1 MRQRRRL
8 LLLTL
13 CCTLLCGAA
22 HALTGQY
29 IPSDRFSSGLINAMC
44 QDRYGYMWIA
54 TENGLNKFDGY
65 RFTTYYHHKGDST
78 SLGSNIVTSLYQ
90 DKQGQLWVGT
100 RTGLFRYNY
109 ESDDFTCFPTTEENE
124 PRVTAIFERKNG
136 EFLVGTSGR
145 GLWTLRDGALSK
157 IPEGYSTSGG
167 KWYYNQMLEDSRGRF
182 WKCGYGDEVT
192 MMDGSGVHQFFID
205 QSIGITVRI
214 VEFGDEILIIG
225 LHGISSCHNGT
236 CSRSDIDL
244 SALGGGDVVMCCA
257 FKDHAGNVYIGT
269 RGDGLFRLP
278 KGSRKVERVECTLQ
292 GMDLNT
298 AKIWSIGE
306 DRHGNIWL
314 GCQSKGLV
322 ILPSQEPQ
330 FAAWSFSAQRY
341 FISSTITSVCQGD
354 NGITWCTVQGS
365 GVFGFDATGRI
376 VAHPAAPAAAEYIY
390 REQPP
395 TDKPRTGRERYW
407 LATDEALYSYDPVS
421 GRYQHQISLTA
432 DRVNAIVNDDE
443 GNLYISTF
451 SRGFS
456 IYNPETR
463 ALKKLDA
470 ADPETPKGRL
480 CNNWVMAMMRDR
492 GGHIWLATSS
502 GVSCYDPVTAS
513 FRALGFDR
521 LMDGMICFSLCE
533 TRQGIILIGTDQGV
547 YSYTPGQATT
557 TPFPDDSA
565 RAGSTD
571 ANNTSLDDKTVAY
584 MAESKDGTL
593 WFATSMGIWQYDA
606 KTQKFID
613 HVNGNGLTAKEY
625 VTGVGMRTDDDVVYF
640 ANNDGLTVFRPK
652 EVTGSHKQLSD
663 VSLTGF
669 TIAGNAVSPLADRF
683 TVSYLDNT
691 IALEFSLLDFNNP
704 SNIIYEYRINNEQW
718 IQNDEG
724 KNAIQLSHLQ
734 PGTYKIEVRAL
745 AAGITSPTKTI
756 TVVVT
761 PPWWRTT
768 LAYILYV
775 LGLMGLVGFMGFMY
789 RRRTHQQ
796 MDEEKMKFLIN
807 ATHDIRSPLTLI
819 MGAVNKLKE
828 VKVEGLSSGQ
838 LSTLNSQLSTPVEAI
853 DRNANRLLVL
863 VNQILD
869 ERRIDKNQMQLHCRE
884 TNLVDFISNICKL
897 YQYNATQRNIAF
909 TFEHD
914 KDHVLAWVDRVQFD
928 KVVSNLL
935 SNAFKYTFDG
945 GEVKVV
951 LREGEKGID
960 IQVVDNGLGFKG
972 DEADKLFDRF
982 YQGSNSASLGMQG
995 TGIGLNLCRAITQ
1008 MHGGRIKAQNRTD
1021 GQQGATFTVTIPAGN
1036 THLRPEQIVT
1046 DEPAREVLSVGKS
1059 GTSRLSHILIV
1070 DDDREI
1076 ADYIIGELGDHY
1088 RFDYAPNGKEGLKM
1102 LLTQAPL
1109 SSRRG
1114 DGGEAYD
1121 LVISDVMMPEMDG
1134 LQMLRRI
1141 KDNPTISQLPVVMLT
1156 SKAEVEY
1163 KLEGLKSGAD
1173 AYIPKPF
1180 DMEELHIQIDNLIAG
1195 VRRLRGKFSGAVS
1208 QEERVENIE
1217 VKGNDEALM
1226 ERIMKSVN
1234 ANMSNPA
1241 YTVDTMAEDVGIS
1254 RAQLHRKMK
1263 EMTGI
1268 ATGKFL
1274 RNLRMEQAARLL
1286 REGKINVAQIADR
1299 VGYADQAHFSTAFKS
1314 HFGLSPSEY
1323 AETHR
1328 EE

>member
-1 MRQRRRL
+1 MMIRRRL
-8 LLLTL
+8 ILL
-13 CCTLLCGAA
+13 CCSTLICAAA

-65 RFTTYYHHKGDST
+65 RFTTYYHHNGDST

-109 ESDDFTCFPTTEENE
+109 ESDDFTHFPTTEENE

-136 EFLVGTSGR
+136 EFLAGTSGR
-145 GLWTLRDGALSK
+145 GLWTLNGSALSK
-157 IPEGYSTSGG
+157 IPEGYSSSGG
-167 KWYYNQMLEDSRGRF
+167 KWYYNQMMEDSRGRF
-182 WKCGYGDEVT
+182 WKCGYGNEVT
-192 MMDGSGVHQFFID
+192 VMDDRGVHQYFVD
-205 QSIGITVRI
+205 QSVGIAVRI
-214 VEFGDEILIIG
+214 VEFGNEILIIG
-225 LHGISSCHNGT
+225 LHGISSCQNGQCT
-236 CSRSDIDL
+236 RSDIDL
-244 SALGGGDVVMCCA
+244 SALGSGNFVMCCA

-269 RGDGLFRLP
+269 RGDGLFRLK

-330 FAAWSFSAQRY
+330 FAAWSFSAQHY

-354 NGITWCTVQGS
+354 DGITWCTVQGS
-365 GVFGFDATGRI
+365 GVFGFDKTGRI
-376 VAHPAAPAAAEYIY
+376 VARPTAPTAAEYIF
-390 REQPP
+390 RSQ
-395 TDKPRTGRERYW
+395 RGQYW

-421 GRYQHQISLTA
+421 GHYQQQVALVA
-432 DRVNAIVNDDE
+432 DRVNAIVDDNE
-443 GNLYISTF
+443 GNIYISTF
-451 SRGFS
+451 SRGFT
-456 IYNPETR
+456 IYDPVTH
-463 ALKKLDA
+463 ALKKIDA
-470 ADPETPKGRL
+470 ADPESPKGRL

-533 TRQGIILIGTDQGV
+533 TRQGDVLIGTDQGV
-547 YSYTPGQATT
+547 YSYTPGLATT
-557 TPFPDDSA
+557 TPFPDDSV
-565 RAGSTD
+565 RIGSAD
-571 ANNTSLDDKTVAY
+571 ANSASLADKTIAY
-584 MAESKDGTL
+584 ITESKSGDL
-593 WFATSMGIWQYDA
+593 WFATSQGIWQYDT
-606 KTQKFID
+606 KKKLFIG

-625 VTGVGMRTDDDVVYF
+625 VCGVGMKTNDDVVYF
-640 ANNDGLTVFRPK
+640 VNNDGLTVFRPS
-652 EVTGSHKQLSD
+652 EVTGSHKQLPN
-663 VSLTGF
+663 VSLTAF
-669 TIAGNAVSPLADRF
+669 AIAGNAVSPLADHF
-683 TVSYLDNT
+683 TVAYLDNT
-691 IALEFSLLDFNNP
+691 ISLEFSLLDFNNP
-704 SNIIYEYRINNEQW
+704 SNIIYEYRINEEKW
-718 IQNDEG
+718 IQNNEG
-724 KNAIQLSHLQ
+724 QNTIQLSHLQ

-745 AAGITSPTKTI
+745 AAGIYSPTKAI
-756 TVVVT
+756 TVVVS
-761 PPWWRTT
+761 PPWWRST
-768 LAYILYV
+768 LAYTFYF
-775 LGLMGLVGFMGFMY
+775 LGLIGLIALIGLMY

-819 MGAVNKLKE
+819 MGAIAKLKDS
-828 VKVEGLSSGQ
+828 KVEALKSEEELQSFKSSVFQ
-838 LSTLNSQLSTPVEAI
+838 PSIEAI

-869 ERRIDKNQMQLHCRE
+869 ERRIDKNQMQLHCHE
-884 TNLVDFISNICKL
+884 TNLVEYIGNICKL
-897 YQYNATQRNIAF
+897 YQFNANQRNITF

-928 KVVSNLL
+928 KVISNLL
-935 SNAFKYTFDG
+935 SNAFKYTFDD

-951 LREGEKGID
+951 LREQEKNIE
-960 IQVVDNGLGFKG
+960 IQVIDNGLGFKG
-972 DEADKLFDRF
+972 DEADKLFERF

-1008 MHGGRIKAQNRTD
+1008 MHGGRIKAQNRSD
-1021 GQQGATFTVTIPAGN
+1021 GQQGAAFVVTIPKGN
-1036 THLRPEQIVT
+1036 AHLRPEQIVS
-1046 DEPAREVLSVGKS
+1046 DEPSREVLSKGKS
-1059 GTSRLSHILIV
+1059 MSGHLFHILIV
-1070 DDDREI
+1070 DDDQEI
-1076 ADYIIGELGDHY
+1076 ANYIVGELGDRY
-1088 RFDYAPNGKEGLKM
+1088 RFDYAPNGKEALKM
-1102 LLTQAPL
+1102 LLTADTQHP
-1109 SSRRG
+1109 SPNTQP
-1114 DGGEAYD
+1114 YD

-1134 LQMLRRI
+1134 LQLLRRI
-1141 KDNPTISQLPVVMLT
+1141 KDNPTISQLPVIMLT

-1173 AYIPKPF
+1173 AYIAKPF
-1180 DMEELHIQIDNLIAG
+1180 DMEELHIQIDNLIDS

-1234 ANMSNPA
+1234 ANMSNPN

-1314 HFGLSPSEY
+1314 HFGQSPSEY

>member
-1 MRQRRRL
+1 MTTHRCL
-8 LLLTL
+8 LLSF
-13 CCTLLCGAA
+13 CCALLCTAA

-29 IPSDRFSSGLINAMC
+29 IPSDRFSSGLVNAMC
-44 QDRYGYMWIA
+44 QDQYGYMWIA
-54 TENGLNKFDGY
+54 TENGLNRFDGY
-65 RFTTYYHHKGDST
+65 RFTTYYHHSGDTT

-90 DKQGQLWVGT
+90 DRQGQLWVGT
-100 RTGLFRYNY
+100 RTGLNRYDYNTDRFVNY
-109 ESDDFTCFPTTEENE
+109 PFMKEENP
-124 PRVTAIFERKNG
+124 PRVITILERKNG
-136 EFLVGTSGR
+136 EFLAGTSGR
-145 GLWTLRDGALSK
+145 GLWTVKDGAMSK
-157 IPEGYSTSGG
+157 IEGGYSSAGG
-167 KWYYNQMLEDSRGRF
+167 MWYYNQMIEDSHGRF
-182 WKCGYGDEVT
+182 WKCGYGNEVT
-192 MMDGSGVHQFFID
+192 MMDGKGVHQFFID
-205 QSIGITVRI
+205 QSIGIVSRI
-214 VEFGDEILIIG
+214 IESGNEIIIIG
-225 LHGISSCHNGT
+225 LHGI
-236 CSRSDIDL
+236 CSYRDGQMSRADIDL
-244 SALGGGDVVMCCA
+244 SALGGGNVIMSCA
-257 FKDHAGNVYIGT
+257 LQDHDGNIYIGT

-306 DRHGNIWL
+306 DRYGNIWL

-322 ILPSQEPQ
+322 ILPSQQPQ
-330 FAAWSFSAQRY
+330 FAAWSFSAQHY

-354 NGITWCTVQGS
+354 DGITWCTVQGS
-365 GVFGFDATGRI
+365 GVFGFDRTGRI
-376 VAHPAAPAAAEYIY
+376 VARPAAPAAAEYIF
-390 REQPP
+390 RSQ
-395 TDKPRTGRERYW
+395 RGQYW

-421 GRYQHQISLTA
+421 GRYQQQVTLVA
-432 DRVNAIVNDDE
+432 DRINAIVDDNE
-443 GNLYISTF
+443 GNIYISTF
-451 SRGFS
+451 SRGFT
-456 IYNPETR
+456 IYNPVTH
-463 ALKKLDA
+463 AFKKIDA
-470 ADPETPKGRL
+470 VDPESPKGRL

-521 LMDGMICFSLCE
+521 LMNGMICFSLCE
-533 TRQGIILIGTDQGV
+533 TRQGDVLIGTDQGV

-557 TPFPDDSA
+557 APFPDDSVLV
-565 RAGSTD
+565 GSTD
-571 ANNTSLDDKTVAY
+571 ANSASLADKTIAY
-584 MAESKDGTL
+584 IAESKSGDL
-593 WFATSMGIWQYDA
+593 WFATSQGIWQYDR
-606 KTQKFID
+606 KKKLFIG

-625 VTGVGMRTDDDVVYF
+625 VTGVGMKTNNDDVIYF
-640 ANNDGLTVFRPK
+640 VNNDGLTVFRP
-652 EVTGSHKQLSD
+652 EDVTGSHKQLPG

-669 TIAGNAVSPLADRF
+669 SIAGNAVSPLNDRY

-691 IALEFSLLDFNNP
+691 ITLDFSLLDFNNP
-704 SNIIYEYRINNEQW
+704 SNIIYEYRINEEQW
-718 IQNDEG
+718 IQNEEG
-724 KNAIQLSHLQ
+724 QNTVRLSHLQ
-734 PGTYKIEVRAL
+734 PGTYNIEVRAL
-745 AAGITSPTKTI
+745 AAGIYSPTKTI

-761 PPWWRTT
+761 PPWWRST
-768 LAYILYV
+768 LAYLLYFI
-775 LGLMGLVGFMGFMY
+775 GLIGLIGLIGFMY

-819 MGAVNKLKE
+819 MGAIANLKSLRI
-828 VKVEGLSSGQ
+828 EGLGLNEKQ
-838 LSTLNSQLSTPVEAI
+838 LSTLNSQLSTPVDAI

-869 ERRIDKNQMQLHCRE
+869 ERRIDKNQMQLHCHE
-884 TNLVDFISNICKL
+884 TNLVDFISSICKL
-897 YQYNATQRNIAF
+897 FQYNANQRSITF

-914 KDHVLAWVDRVQFD
+914 KDHVLAWVDRIQFD
-928 KVVSNLL
+928 KVVTNLL
-935 SNAFKYTFDG
+935 SNAFKYSFDG
-945 GEVKVV
+945 GDVKVV
-951 LREGEKGID
+951 LRDGEKNIE
-960 IQVVDNGLGFKG
+960 IQVIDNGLGFKG

-1008 MHGGRIKAQNRTD
+1008 MHGGQIKAQNRSD
-1021 GQQGATFTVTIPAGN
+1021 GERGALFTVTIPKGN
-1036 THLRPEQIVT
+1036 EHLRPEQIVS
-1046 DEPAREVLSVGKS
+1046 DEPAREVLSAGKS
-1059 GTSRLSHILIV
+1059 ASVRLTHILIT

-1076 ADYIIGELGDHY
+1076 ADYIIGALGDRY
-1088 RFDYAPNGKEGLKM
+1088 RFDYAPNGKEALKM
-1102 LLTQAPL
+1102 LLTTNTQHPAPNTPP
-1109 SSRRG
+1109 
-1114 DGGEAYD
+1114 YD

-1134 LQMLRRI
+1134 LQLLRRI
-1141 KDNPTISQLPVVMLT
+1141 KDNPTISQLPVILLT

-1173 AYIPKPF
+1173 AYIAKPF
-1180 DMEELHIQIDNLIAG
+1180 DMEELHIQIDNLIAS
-1195 VRRLRGKFSGAVS
+1195 VRRLRGKFSGAVA
-1208 QEERVENIE
+1208 QEQRVENIE

-1241 YTVDTMAEDVGIS
+1241 YTVDTMAEEVGIS

-1314 HFGLSPSEY
+1314 HFGQSPSEY
-1323 AETHR
+1323 AETHSG
-1328 EE
+1328 E